1 MKNKR
6 NVPQF
11 LGWLITVMIPPIILM
26 IAVRLLITP
35 VFAQFEYRLPGFPE
49 DPYGF
54 SLQDRLRWSEP
65 SIGYLVNSE
74 PISYLENLQF
84 ESGDP
89 LFNQRELSHMKDV
102 KDVVSGMRVALA
114 VVIVLL
120 LALTVLVAIFQKHEI
135 LFLAYRRGGQGVI
148 WMIGFI
154 LAFVAISFNDLFSWF
169 HKLFFESGTWQFYTS
184 DSLIRLF
191 PLRFWQDAFIFVGV
205 ISLIFGVL
213 VIVFS
218 SRALK
223 RTRKKSDQFDRSF

>member
-11 LGWLITVMIPPIILM
+11 LGWLITVLIPPIILM

-35 VFAQFEYRLPGFPE
+35 IFAQFEYRLPGFPE
-49 DPYGF
+49 DTYGF
-54 SLQDRLRWSEP
+54 SLQDRMRWSEP
-65 SIGYLVNSE
+65 SISYLVNSE

-84 ESGDP
+84 DSGEP
-89 LFNQRELSHMKDV
+89 LFNQRELSHMQDV

-114 VVIVLL
+114 FEMVLL
-120 LALTVLVAIFQKHEI
+120 LALTVLVMTFQKREI
-135 LFLAYRRGGQGVI
+135 LFLAYRRGGQGVVCI
-148 WMIGFI
+148 IGAI

-205 ISLIFGVL
+205 ISLILGVL

-223 RTRKKSDQFDRSF
+223 RTKKKSDQFDRSN

>member
-1 MKNKR
+1 
-6 NVPQF
+6 
-11 LGWLITVMIPPIILM
+11 M

-84 ESGDP
+84 ESGAP

-135 LFLAYRRGGQGVI
+135 LFLAYRSGGPGVI

-213 VIVFS
+213 
-218 SRALK
+218 
-223 RTRKKSDQFDRSF
+223 

>member
-1 MKNKR
+1 MKNKKY
-6 NVPQF
+6 VLEF

-26 IAVRLLITP
+26 VAVRLLITP

-102 KDVVSGMRVALA
+102 KDVVSGMRVVL
-114 VVIVLL
+114 VVVMVLL
-120 LALTVLVAIFQKHEI
+120 LALTVLVAIFQKHEV

-148 WMIGFI
+148 WMIGII

-205 ISLIFGVL
+205 ISLIFGLL
-213 VIVFS
+213 VIVIS
-218 SRALK
+218 NKALK
-223 RTRKKSDQFDRSF
+223 KTRKKERSI